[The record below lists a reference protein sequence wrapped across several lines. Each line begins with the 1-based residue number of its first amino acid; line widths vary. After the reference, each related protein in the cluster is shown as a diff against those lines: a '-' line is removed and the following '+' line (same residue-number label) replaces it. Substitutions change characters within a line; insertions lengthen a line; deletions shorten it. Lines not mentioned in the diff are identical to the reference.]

1 MNRLD
6 SAIRDAEAAAYVAYG
21 SSTDAGVR
29 YLTQFRTTD
38 PVVYVKRLGERGMLV
53 IPQME
58 HERAVRESIAA
69 VVTRADAGYLEYIK
83 AGESRWRAAA
93 HMIADLAAGPILAPA
108 TFPLALAREFEQF
121 HPVMLDATGVVER
134 MRAVKTPEEIEH
146 IRSVQRATET
156 AMERGIALIRSS
168 NQKEDILYR
177 DDQPLTAEAIRTE
190 IHTTLL
196 GLGCRGMDTIVSCGP
211 DTALPHNLGT
221 GPLKGNE
228 PIVIDI
234 FPQDELSGY
243 HADMTRTVV
252 KGEPSLEI
260 QEMYEAVR
268 DAKTLSASQVRA
280 GVLGADLYQAVVEF
294 FEERGYESSTQGF
307 IHSLGHGVGLEVHE
321 EPSLGPR
328 GGELVAGNVI
338 TIEPGLYYPGVGG
351 VRLEDMGAVME
362 TGFDLFTQYEEK
374 LII

>member
-1 MNRLD
+1 
-6 SAIRDAEAAAYVAYG
+6 
-21 SSTDAGVR
+21 
-29 YLTQFRTTD
+29 
-38 PVVYVKRLGERGMLV
+38 
-53 IPQME
+53 
-58 HERAVRESIAA
+58 
-69 VVTRADAGYLEYIK
+69 
-83 AGESRWRAAA
+83 
-93 HMIADLAAGPILAPA
+93 
-108 TFPLALAREFEQF
+108 
-121 HPVMLDATGVVER
+121 
-134 MRAVKTPEEIEH
+134 
-146 IRSVQRATET
+146 
-156 AMERGIALIRSS
+156 
-168 NQKEDILYR
+168 
-177 DDQPLTAEAIRTE
+177 
-190 IHTTLL
+190 
-196 GLGCRGMDTIVSCGP
+196 
-211 DTALPHNLGT
+211 
-221 GPLKGNE
+221 
-228 PIVIDI
+228 
-234 FPQDELSGY
+234 
-243 HADMTRTVV
+243 MTRTGV

-328 GGELVAGNVI
+328 GGELVVGNVI